1 MPIYEYRC
9 ESCANEFDKLMK
21 MGAPNPPCSIDGCT
35 GATKRLMSAASFHLK
50 GGGWAKEGYG
60 SRRRTVAGNPT
71 VSPNSL
77 PYVTRDGGLASS
89 DGKKILNSDGSAAS

>member
-21 MGAPNPPCSIDGCT
+21 MGAPNPPCQICQGE
-35 GATKRLMSAASFHLK
+35 TKRMLSAAAFHLK

-60 SRRRTVAGNPT
+60 SRQRTVAGNPS
-71 VSPNSL
+71 VNPQSL
-77 PYVTRDGGLASS
+77 PYVTRDGGLASA